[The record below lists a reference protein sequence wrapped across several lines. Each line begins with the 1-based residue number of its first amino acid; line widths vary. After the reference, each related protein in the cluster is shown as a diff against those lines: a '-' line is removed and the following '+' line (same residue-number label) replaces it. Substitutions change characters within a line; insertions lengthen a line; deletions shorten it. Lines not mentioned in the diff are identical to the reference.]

1 MSATARSECRAC
13 IAATAVLAALS
24 GAPAASAQQL
34 APETPAPATER
45 RPANPFNATDPDIV
59 ATVRAGVQVSP
70 SYIGSDEYEFG
81 PDAAFRLDYVRFPG
95 GFEFGSGRTVGF
107 RTGFG
112 LRGSVRYIGA
122 RDDNDAVEGLDDVDP
137 SFEAG
142 LGIGYEQRNYRVF
155 ADVRYGFVGHNA
167 WVGDVGADGIVYP
180 TDALT
185 LTLGPRLSFGDS
197 RFMDTYF
204 GVSASESAQSGLE
217 QFDPNA
223 GLAAAGVEFGA
234 RYLLNENWGVEGAA
248 TWSRLVNDAAD
259 SPITR
264 QGSQDQYEVRVGIT
278 RRISL
283 DF

>member
-1 MSATARSECRAC
+1 MSVTARSRVRLLV
-13 IAATAVLAALS
+13 AATAALAAS
-24 GAPAASAQQL
+24 AGVGSAQQL
-34 APETPAPATER
+34 VSETPPPITER
-45 RPANPFNATDPDIV
+45 RPANPFNATNPDIV
-59 ATVRAGVQVSP
+59 MTLRGGVQVSP
-70 SYIGSDEYEFG
+70 AYIGSDEYDFG

-107 RTGFG
+107 RTGFE
-112 LRGSVRYIGA
+112 LRGSFRYIGS
-122 RDDNDAVEGLDDVDP
+122 RDDGDVEGLDEIDASV
-137 SFEAG
+137 EAG

-155 ADVRYGFVGHNA
+155 ADVRYGFIGHNA

-185 LTLGPRLSFGDS
+185 LTLGPRLSFGSDG
-197 RFMDTYF
+197 FMDTYF
-204 GVSASESAQSGLE
+204 GLSASESAESGLPAY
-217 QFDPNA
+217 DPGA

-259 SPITR
+259 SPITEAE
-264 QGSQDQYEVRVGIT
+264 DQYEVRVGIT